1 MGKKSILVLFFL
13 SFTVF
18 LTVIFGKV
26 RYTDSDPTASL
37 LVSQAILK
45 QRTVKLDGYKDIFDR
60 YRCVITQKEDWYGCV
75 IYRKN
80 NHYYYF
86 FPMGTPIFSVPF
98 VTILNMIGYD
108 VIDYEKRLQIVISA
122 VNATLT
128 FILLFLLAHL
138 YLDSIKSLFISTIT
152 WFGTSF
158 ASTTGTALWS
168 HNFSTLFALFA
179 IYLSIRSVKSS
190 NFRLWPV
197 IAISLFS
204 CYLCRPTMIL
214 LSPFLIGYLLLF
226 SKKTALHTSML
237 LSVFLVSFV
246 GFSFHEFGQPLP
258 DYYLPQRLSG
268 EHFLEAI
275 YGNLLSPS
283 RGILVFSP
291 FLLIPAIYFRSVYYS
306 IKEEKSLL
314 ILLSWPILH
323 LILISRFPHW
333 WAGWSYGPRLMTD
346 VLPGIFILTVIT
358 VITATKLNF
367 YKPITLALVV
377 ALSAFSIYVNT
388 FQGLFNHYTRLWNA
402 EPNIDEHP
410 EYLFDWRFP
419 QFLHNKSRHQERLM
433 EFNRRSQ
440 SGAGGSNG

>member
-1 MGKKSILVLFFL
+1 MDKKSLLVLFFL
-13 SFTVF
+13 SLIVFFTVN
-18 LTVIFGKV
+18 FGKV
-26 RYTDSDPTASL
+26 RYTDSDPTGSL
-37 LVSQAILK
+37 LVSQSILK
-45 QRTVKLDGYKDIFDR
+45 QGTVKLDDYKGIFDR
-60 YRCVITQKEDWYGCV
+60 YRCVINEEKDWYGCI

-86 FPMGTPIFSVPF
+86 FPLGTSVFSVPF
-98 VTILNMIGYD
+98 VAILNMIGHD
-108 VIDYEKRLQIVISA
+108 VIDYEEHLQIIISA
-122 VNATLT
+122 INATLT
-128 FILLFLLAHL
+128 FILLFLLSRL
-138 YLDSIKSLFISTIT
+138 YLDSTKSLIISTIT

-168 HNFSTLFALFA
+168 HNFATLFALLA
-179 IYLSIRSVKSS
+179 IYLSISSVKRSC
-190 NFRLWPV
+190 FRLWPV

-214 LSPFLIGYLLLF
+214 LSLFLIFYLFLF
-226 SKKTALHTSML
+226 SKKTAIYTSVL
-237 LSVFLVSFV
+237 LSALFIAFV

-291 FLLIPAIYFRSVYYS
+291 FLLIPVIYFSSVYYS

-346 VLPGIFILTVIT
+346 VLPGIFLLM
-358 VITATKLNF
+358 VITASKLNF
-367 YKPITLALVV
+367 FRPIPLVFVVTLG
-377 ALSAFSIYVNT
+377 SFSIYINT
-388 FQGLFNHYTRLWNA
+388 LQGLFNNYTRLWNA

-419 QFLHNKSRHQERLM
+419 QFLHNKSRHQERLI
-433 EFNRRSQ
+433 EFNRDNQPSTG
-440 SGAGGSNG
+440 SGDG